1 MTYPLTN
8 VLLDSLP
15 PDSLRLISPQLMRVP
30 LPIRTSLYE
39 SNETPRY
46 VHFLTSGIASVV
58 TTMSDGQTIEVATVG
73 REGAPQGI
81 HLLAPMPVPSRC
93 FMQVAGTGFRVEFRV
108 LARLQAQDEH
118 LRRALLAYAQY
129 QNLMVGQF
137 VACSRLHGVKARLA
151 RWLLMLQD
159 RTGDSVL
166 KLTQAFLADMIGSQ
180 RTTVTEVAGAL
191 ETEGVVEHERG
202 TVHILNRS
210 GLENISCECYWVT
223 RKLLSCLYA
232 MAGQSV
238 LDTNEHH
245 PTRSNTTR
253 NKRCS

>member
-8 VLLDSLP
+8 VLLDTLP
-15 PDSLRLISPQLMRVP
+15 IETTRALSPQLMRVP

-39 SNETPRY
+39 ANEMPRY
-46 VHFLTSGIASVV
+46 VHFLTSGIASIV

-81 HLLAPMPVPSRC
+81 HLLAPMPVPTRC
-93 FMQVAGTGFRVEFRV
+93 FMQVAGTGLRVELRV

-118 LRRALLAYAQY
+118 LHRALLAYAQY
-129 QNLMVGQF
+129 QNLMAGQF

-166 KLTQAFLADMIGSQ
+166 KLTQAFLADMLGSQ
-180 RTTVTEVAGAL
+180 RTTVTEVAGEL
-191 ETEGVVEHERG
+191 EAEGMVEHERG
-202 TVHILNRS
+202 TVRILNRS
-210 GLENISCECYWVT
+210 ALEDASCECYGVT
-223 RKLLSCLYA
+223 RRLLDSLYA
-232 MAGQSV
+232 MAGQRV
-238 LDTNEHH
+238 LHAAFG
-245 PTRSNTTR
+245 
-253 NKRCS
+253 